1 MSHMQHAGYV
11 HWKVI
16 THVSWNMLAL
26 NFILN
31 YLPGILPALSAPDL
45 RSSVSN
51 GSLVYPEQ
59 PITITCVTTNSQILA
74 WESEDYIGGRS
85 QIVFSSSDQPDITD
99 TGRNGAFAIL
109 ISVTTDDNGE
119 LVITSELLINIT
131 TRSKTSSVTC
141 RNVDNGQTD
150 SIVFHRTNES
160 ATELMYPNK
169 TEICPEDR
177 INITCMARN
186 TSIIQ
191 WSSRSLSNGQIHC
204 RRSDPV
210 RRNDTMGNTVVDI
223 FTEYSAADINGNT
236 VLTCNLSF
244 VASKLP
250 LNEQLLLV
258 CLNIDIGVRKV
269 ATVNL
274 QIAGMHT
281 G

>member
-1 MSHMQHAGYV
+1 MFA
-11 HWKVI
+11 
-16 THVSWNMLAL
+16 
-26 NFILN
+26 
-31 YLPGILPALSAPDL
+31 
-45 RSSVSN
+45 
-51 GSLVYPEQ
+51 
-59 PITITCVTTNSQILA
+59 
-74 WESEDYIGGRS
+74 
-85 QIVFSSSDQPDITD
+85 SSSQPDSTD

-131 TRSKTSSVTC
+131 IRSKTSSVTC

-150 SIVFHRTNES
+150 SIVFLRTNES

-177 INITCMARN
+177 INVTCTARN

-204 RRSDPV
+204 IRSDPI

-223 FTEYSAADINGNT
+223 FTEYSAADISGNT
-236 VLTCNLSF
+236 VLTCSLSF

-250 LNEQLLLV
+250 INEQLSLV
-258 CLNIDIGVRKV
+258 CLNVDIGVREV
-269 ATVNL
+269 ATISL
-274 QIAGMHT
+274 QTAGIQHVCT
-281 G
+281 VCVGVCNALCLRFLGT

>member
-1 MSHMQHAGYV
+1 MFHG
-11 HWKVI
+11 
-16 THVSWNMLAL
+16 TCLAL

-59 PITITCVTTNSQILA
+59 PITITCVTRNTQILA
-74 WESEDYIGGRS
+74 WESEDYIGGMS
-85 QIVFSSSDQPDITD
+85 QIVFASSSQPDSTD
-99 TGRNGAFAIL
+99 TGRNGAIAIL
-109 ISVTTDDNGE
+109 ISVNNDNGE

-169 TEICPEDR
+169 TEICPKDR

-204 RRSDPV
+204 IRSDPV

-223 FTEYSAADINGNT
+223 FTEYSAADVNGNT
-236 VLTCNLSF
+236 VLTCSLSF
-244 VASKLP
+244 VASELP
-250 LNEQLLLV
+250 INEQLSLV
-258 CLNIDIGVRKV
+258 CLNVDIGVREV
-269 ATVNL
+269 ATISL
-274 QIAGMHT
+274 QTAGMYSMCGSVQCT
-281 G
+281 